1 MKFSFKSMWNYK
13 CPKCRE
19 GDLYKKP
26 FDISNPLDMHAKC
39 PNCSL
44 DYHPEPGFYFGAL
57 IISYG
62 ISSWMLLLPALLMVF
77 KFDWSVNQ
85 AMLLAIA
92 IAGITYLKILRGSR
106 SLYLHLTMRYDKSAR
121 KSDNSASKYDKTIF
135 K

>member
-13 CPKCRE
+13 CPKCHK

-26 FDISNPLDMHAKC
+26 FSFSNPLDMHPKC
-39 PNCSL
+39 TNCGL
-44 DYHPEPGFYFGAL
+44 DYNPEPGFYFGAL

-92 IAGITYLKILRGSR
+92 LGAITYFKVLRGSR

-121 KSDNSASKYDKTIF
+121 NSDNSSSKYDKTLF